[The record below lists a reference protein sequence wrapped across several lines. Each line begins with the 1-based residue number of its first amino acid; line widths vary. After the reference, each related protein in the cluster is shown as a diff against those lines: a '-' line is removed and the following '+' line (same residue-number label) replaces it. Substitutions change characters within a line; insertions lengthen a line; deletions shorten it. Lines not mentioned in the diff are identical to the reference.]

1 MTVGRVLLLLL
12 CVVVILAGFASV
24 RMHHRSEQAAME
36 REAAFA
42 ACRNIEAELAK
53 PPEDYTYQL
62 EVDKDNDLFTAQR
75 SLAGRVSNVCASPD
89 GSYQVVFDAG
99 EIEWNVYGTGAQASA
114 IRIGDCIGATVEYS
128 DTGNSFQN
136 PAEQKAHLPR
146 FVSVAPARCTSDQS
160 RK

>member
-1 MTVGRVLLLLL
+1 MTMGRVRWVVF
-12 CVVVILAGFASV
+12 CVVVILAGFV
-24 RMHHRSEQAAME
+24 FFRMPHRSEQAPME
-36 REAAFA
+36 REAASA
-42 ACRNIEAELAK
+42 ACRDIEAELAK

-99 EIEWNVYGTGAQASA
+99 EIEWNVYGTGAQAGA

-128 DTGNSFQN
+128 NTGNSFQN
-136 PAEQKAHLPR
+136 PAERKAHLPR
-146 FVSVAPARCTSDQS
+146 FVSVEPARCTSAQ
-160 RK
+160 